1 MEADRMRSVVEVVV
15 RSCAVAVVSGGAR
28 KMMLRAMGAVMTTEW
43 RGKKKRRAGPD
54 PEDPVA

>member
-43 RGKKKRRAGPD
+43 RGKKKKAGRAGP
-54 PEDPVA
+54 